1 MPLTAHQRGALLRF
15 QQSQDANAIAPSIR
29 AVLAENPDTDLLEI
43 DQMLRAAASTAYL
56 VATSQGFM
64 VVVDMKNWINEL
76 TRLGRTP
83 EENRQALADV
93 RLDREQ

>member
-1 MPLTAHQRGALLRF
+1 
-15 QQSQDANAIAPSIR
+15 
-29 AVLAENPDTDLLEI
+29 
-43 DQMLRAAASTAYL
+43 
-56 VATSQGFM
+56 
-64 VVVDMKNWINEL
+64 MKNWINEL